1 MTLKVELESLDGVDE
16 NIRGLYEEQGG
27 KFRLKVDGLEDT
39 GALKRAKDHE
49 KQARKQAE
57 LQAKELQDQIEALR
71 EKINAGKDDDAKKKG
86 DIEALEKSW
95 QDKLTKREKELLG
108 QIDGL
113 NGNLRALLV
122 DREAVR
128 IASELAVEG
137 SAGILVPH
145 IKSRLGV
152 EQKEGQF
159 VTVVND
165 GEGKPSALTL
175 DELKQ
180 EFANNA
186 AFAPVIV
193 GSKASGGG
201 AGGGKGGSAANSGD
215 LSKMSRKEKL
225 EYFRNQKT

>member
-16 NIRGLYEEQGG
+16 NLRGLYEEQDG
-27 KFRLKVDGLEDT
+27 KYRLKLEGAEDT

-57 LQAKELQDQIEALR
+57 QQAKELQEQLDALQD
-71 EKINAGKDDDAKKKG
+71 KINTGKDDDAKKKG
-86 DIEALEKSW
+86 DTEALEKSW
-95 QDKLTKREKELLG
+95 QDKLTKRENELTG

-113 NGNLRALLV
+113 NGNIRTLLV

-128 IASELAVEG
+128 LATELAVEG

-152 EQKEGQF
+152 EQKDGQF

-165 GEGKPSALTL
+165 SEGKPSALTL
-175 DELKQ
+175 DELKE
-180 EFANNA
+180 EFSNNA

-201 AGGGKGGSAANSGD
+201 AGGGKGGSAAHGGD